1 MQPHPGATC
10 RFYLT
15 GRTLLGPGSSADSFC
30 VLHNYLCCLLS
41 LRQVPGWLPP
51 PLTRCDWHLR
61 KGWGE
66 PPLSSTLFS
75 VTCHLLSVFPCTDGS
90 GPLVFVG
97 MRFPC
102 IICISF
108 LSAPRQWS
116 ESISPDLSYQR
127 LVSGFPPCLHY
138 PPPTA
143 PTLLPWGEA
152 SSPTTMQPI
161 LVTEEA
167 PITSTPS
174 RVALLSVYFR
184 WKWRYFA
191 SSTPEELWHEG
202 VPITQRKPPLFV
214 FLLQERGWLPAL
226 STWKI
231 SFCLLQRVRGPQELP
246 LSLVS
251 PQEGLNNPEEGG
263 HRYSLMHT
271 SAAHFVWSL
280 GCQDYPELTGTR
292 VTYMWLVSLSQPQA
306 GAAGSRQDLWPT
318 IHFDCLMKTKFYK

>member
-1 MQPHPGATC
+1 M
-10 RFYLT
+10 T
-15 GRTLLGPGSSADSFC
+15 GFWFSSM
-30 VLHNYLCCLLS
+30 
-41 LRQVPGWLPP
+41 
-51 PLTRCDWHLR
+51 
-61 KGWGE
+61 
-66 PPLSSTLFS
+66 PPLSTSN
-75 VTCHLLSVFPCTDGS
+75 
-90 GPLVFVG
+90 
-97 MRFPC
+97 
-102 IICISF
+102 
-108 LSAPRQWS
+108 
-116 ESISPDLSYQR
+116 SPY
-127 LVSGFPPCLHY
+127 
-138 PPPTA
+138 
-143 PTLLPWGEA
+143 
-152 SSPTTMQPI
+152 SSPLGWGLLTYHHAAHFSDRRGPY
-161 LVTEEA
+161 
-167 PITSTPS
+167 PS

-214 FLLQERGWLPAL
+214 FLLQEHGWLPAL
-226 STWKI
+226 SMWKI

>member
-1 MQPHPGATC
+1 MW
-10 RFYLT
+10 LT
-15 GRTLLGPGSSADSFC
+15 SEERVGRTSSFFNLILSYLPFTQCFPLHRWKWSTCLCRNEISLYYMHFISFC
-30 VLHNYLCCLLS
+30 TTSVVWKHLS
-41 LRQVPGWLPP
+41 RSQLP
-51 PLTRCDWHLR
+51 TTW
-61 KGWGE
+61 
-66 PPLSSTLFS
+66 
-75 VTCHLLSVFPCTDGS
+75 
-90 GPLVFVG
+90 
-97 MRFPC
+97 
-102 IICISF
+102 
-108 LSAPRQWS
+108 
-116 ESISPDLSYQR
+116 

-167 PITSTPS
+167 RITSTPS

-271 SAAHFVWSL
+271 SAAHFV
-280 GCQDYPELTGTR
+280 
-292 VTYMWLVSLSQPQA
+292 
-306 GAAGSRQDLWPT
+306 
-318 IHFDCLMKTKFYK
+318 